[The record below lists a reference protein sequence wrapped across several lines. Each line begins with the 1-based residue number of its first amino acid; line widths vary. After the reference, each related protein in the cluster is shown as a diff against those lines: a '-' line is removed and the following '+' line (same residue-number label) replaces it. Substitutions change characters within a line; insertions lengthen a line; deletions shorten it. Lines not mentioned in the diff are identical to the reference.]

1 MRKDQLDSAE
11 VWECSFLPS
20 KVWPPHSNNNGD
32 QSNLTG
38 FQCNRKEQSQ
48 LHIGSIPLALTFVP
62 MVILALYFS

>member
-11 VWECSFLPS
+11 VWECSFP
-20 KVWPPHSNNNGD
+20 KGMAPIPTTMVI
-32 QSNLTG
+32 NLTLLA
-38 FQCNRKEQSQ
+38 FSVTEREQSQ